1 VGHAVKRLLLAGGGT
16 GGHLYP
22 AMAVGEAWRARFG
35 DEAELLFVGTAER
48 IEATAVPAAG
58 ERLATI
64 EVTGIVGLRG
74 WRRVLGLAR
83 MPLAL
88 WQALRIV
95 RQFEPDAVLGAGGFA
110 SGPTVLA
117 AWLLRKPTAILEQ
130 NAMPGVTNRILG
142 KLVRRVF
149 TCFARAESW
158 FAVGKV
164 RRLGNPVR
172 ASQTEALASAVRTV
186 REDDTSVRI
195 LVMGGSGGAR
205 ALNEGA
211 PAALA
216 ALSPPARARILVVHQ
231 AGPRNNLAPIEAMY
245 RQADVRAE
253 VLPYLDDMA
262 ERYRWADLAI
272 CRAGATTVTELAIA
286 GLASLLVPFP
296 LATHDHQRHN
306 AAELVEAGAAVLVSE
321 VGLAQVLPETLE
333 ALISDRSR
341 LAAMGEAAR
350 SVAKPDAAHHVVDEL
365 VAISG
370 IEA

>member
-211 PAALA
+211 PRPSRPSARRRE
-216 ALSPPARARILVVHQ
+216 PEFRWFTRRARATIWRRSRRCIAKPMFVRRFFPTSTTWPSGT
-231 AGPRNNLAPIEAMY
+231 AGPTSRSAAPAPP
-245 RQADVRAE
+245 R
-253 VLPYLDDMA
+253 
-262 ERYRWADLAI
+262 
-272 CRAGATTVTELAIA
+272 
-286 GLASLLVPFP
+286 
-296 LATHDHQRHN
+296 
-306 AAELVEAGAAVLVSE
+306 
-321 VGLAQVLPETLE
+321 
-333 ALISDRSR
+333 
-341 LAAMGEAAR
+341 
-350 SVAKPDAAHHVVDEL
+350 
-365 VAISG
+365 
-370 IEA
+370 